1 MLLGAVR
8 FISSDIPY
16 QYGLRQMLGG
26 IILIE
31 IAIGIEIEGN
41 TKADTD
47 TDFDSDDKVVVLIP
61 A

>member
-31 IAIGIEIEGN
+31 IAIAIGIGLF
-41 TKADTD
+41 KGHDTD
-47 TDFDSDDKVVVLIP
+47 TDSEEKAVGAIP